1 MEGKIPSYV
10 MKAAIKD
17 QANALVVL
25 RSLIP
30 AFVKKNG
37 QRIKENPVIE

>member
-1 MEGKIPSYV
+1 MEGKIPGYV

-25 RSLIP
+25 RKLIP
-30 AFVKKNG
+30 EFVKKNN
-37 QRIKENPVIE
+37 QKMLDNPVIE